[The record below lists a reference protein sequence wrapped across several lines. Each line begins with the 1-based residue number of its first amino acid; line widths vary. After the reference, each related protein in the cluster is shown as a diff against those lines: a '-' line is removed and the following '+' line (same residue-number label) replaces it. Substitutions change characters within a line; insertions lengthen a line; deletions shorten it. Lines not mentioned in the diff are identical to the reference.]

1 MRRLVLV
8 VESDNDLCEV
18 LVYELTK
25 SGFNVQKANDG
36 IKGEALALQ
45 YFPDLIILDLIL
57 PNVDGLTLCQR
68 LRRDQRTSLIPIIF
82 ISELDSLKDKVKAFN
97 AGADDYITKPF
108 YLKELHVRI
117 KASLLRFDRS
127 EARKKQQQL
136 HSKYY
141 GEILNHGPLTLIPD
155 RFEAIWFESPVRLTF
170 LEFELLYCLLQRHG
184 QTVSPSLILKEVWW
198 YEPAENIDIIRT
210 HIRRLRTKLE
220 PNPRKPKYIKSVYG
234 DGYCLELS
242 FTVRK

>member
-36 IKGEALALQ
+36 IKGGALALQ
-45 YFPDLIILDLIL
+45 YLPDLIILDLIL
-57 PNVDGLTLCQR
+57 PNVDGLTLCRR

-127 EARKKQQQL
+127 EARKKQL
-136 HSKYY
+136 RSKYH
-141 GEILNHGPLTLIPD
+141 GEILNHGPLTLIPE

-170 LEFELLYCLLQRHG
+170 LEFELLYCLL
-184 QTVSPSLILKEVWW
+184 LIDLV
-198 YEPAENIDIIRT
+198 IDQW
-210 HIRRLRTKLE
+210 
-220 PNPRKPKYIKSVYG
+220 
-234 DGYCLELS
+234 
-242 FTVRK
+242 